1 MRKKT
6 GKRRVAALMAA
17 GMLAVLP
24 AMSAAAEEP
33 VKITSIDV
41 SNTHLTLPTILRE

>member
-33 VKITSIDV
+33 AEITSIEDAD
-41 SNTHLTLPTILRE
+41 NIMATYDD